1 MSRVSDNS
9 RSGTW
14 VFFESGNHDVRDI
27 LREVDSACDSDFV
40 GEYDDEL
47 EDLSSRVSELED
59 EVATLQDQL
68 NEVSE

>member
-14 VFFESGNHDVRDI
+14 VFFESGNYDVREI
-27 LREVDSACDSDFV
+27 LREVDSECGSDFLE
-40 GEYDDEL
+40 EYDDEL
-47 EDLSSRVSELED
+47 NDLSRRVSELED

-68 NEVSE
+68 SEVSE